1 MIRHGINDS
10 HATLPMGD
18 DGKEKKPNK
27 TFGVVHKNNIRTKSK
42 ASMMASPG
50 QLVLNPR
57 LFLAIACLWPLAILA
72 LFASSAPGRD
82 ESSSSMVQQPGAL
95 PNDVAVVEG
104 NSNSNSNSNSNT
116 HTTKLFELRKVLDRV
131 DVMGYGPTHP
141 RVAFVVVGK
150 TKKEL
155 IASVESIFSN
165 TDLNR
170 IFVVCAVLDDGK
182 GEDPKLVK
190 KLRKIEEGSK

>member
-1 MIRHGINDS
+1 M
-10 HATLPMGD
+10 
-18 DGKEKKPNK
+18 EKKPKK
-27 TFGVVHKNNIRTKSK
+27 TFGVVHKNNPRTKSK
-42 ASMMASPG
+42 GSMMASPG
-50 QLVLNPR
+50 QTVLNPR

-82 ESSSSMVQQPGAL
+82 ESSSSVQQPGAL
-95 PNDVAVVEG
+95 SNKAAVEG
-104 NSNSNSNSNSNT
+104 NSNS
-116 HTTKLFELRKVLDRV
+116 HTTKGFELRKVLDRV

-155 IASVESIFSN
+155 IASVESIFSS

-182 GEDPKLVK
+182 GEDPSLVK